1 MRAHKINS
9 AVLQCLEHVATCTSP
24 PGAGAAD
31 FLLRL
36 LDQDVFSVDEM
47 DEITLKVSTIISGI
61 LERGVLCAGQ
71 QSAPARAETS
81 ATRKNAPSGFSS
93 AGRVADGGL

>member
-1 MRAHKINS
+1 MRASKINA

-36 LDQDVFSVDEM
+36 LDQDVFSVDEL
-47 DEITLKVSTIISGI
+47 DEITLKVSTIIDGI
-61 LERGVLCAGQ
+61 LDRGALCARRHAQATMENIRSAKTEAYANAMQ
-71 QSAPARAETS
+71 QPAAM
-81 ATRKNAPSGFSS
+81 
-93 AGRVADGGL
+93 

>member
-36 LDQDVFSVDEM
+36 LDHDVFSVDEM
-47 DEITLKVSTIISGI
+47 DEITLKVSTILSGI
-61 LERGVLCAGQ
+61 LERGVLCSGQ
-71 QSAPARAETS
+71 SLPSTS
-81 ATRKNAPSGFSS
+81 ADISALRKDTPRAHSH
-93 AGRVADGGL
+93 AGRVADGGR

>member
-1 MRAHKINS
+1 MRGHKINA

-36 LDQDVFSVDEM
+36 LDRDVFSVDEM
-47 DEITLKVSTIISGI
+47 DEITLKVSTIIHGI
-61 LERGVLCAGQ
+61 LERGVLSVGQ
-71 QSAPARAETS
+71 PYQSMATGDGFNLSLSNHNPCSTS
-81 ATRKNAPSGFSS
+81 
-93 AGRVADGGL
+93 